1 MKDITKAFDLC
12 GVDLVVSEV
21 RSRSGDVVI
30 KGQFQLSKFDY
41 LSKEHQYF
49 IEVFIKNQG
58 NIKMIEKE
66 LGISYPTV
74 KKTLDEVSTALGY
87 KVDQK
92 SQELE
97 EKRNE
102 IFEQIRTGQLSIEKA
117 EELLKKLK

>member
-12 GVDLVVSEV
+12 GYDLVVSEV
-21 RSRSGDVVI
+21 RSKNSDIII
-30 KGQFQLSKFDY
+30 KGDFQLSKFDY

-74 KKTLDEVSTALGY
+74 KKTLDEVSFSLGY
-87 KVDQK
+87 KVDPK
-92 SQELE
+92 AQEVE
-97 EKRNE
+97 TKRNE
-102 IFEQIRTGQLSIEKA
+102 IFEQIRLGELTIEKA
-117 EELLKKLK
+117 EELLKKIK